1 MRNGFAILL
10 LALAMVLVAM
20 PRPGH
25 AQAEEPTVYVIKKG
39 DTLWG
44 LSDRFMKD
52 SRYWPNLWARNP
64 ENITNPH
71 FIFPGQ
77 KLKFYSDRVVLETA
91 KGEEIPLQELAT
103 RPADQP
109 AAAGK
114 AAEEP
119 VPAPERAFTV
129 SGGEGFILEGNFQP
143 TGFIISTYQNRQ
155 MVGED
160 DLVYVDLGRVNGVK
174 VGDRFS
180 VFKKLNAVSHPVTS
194 SILGYRV
201 IPLGTVQLAEV
212 EEKVAK
218 ALVTKTYLEI
228 EPGCF
233 LLPYQARRKEVA
245 LKAAD
250 RDLTGYIVETKTG
263 NKALAAG
270 DVAYLDLGKRPGLVP
285 GNLLYVVREVQ
296 PDSKFV
302 NTSGIKMPVDV
313 LGAVVVVDA
322 GDNTATALV
331 VKSIDTIYRG
341 DRVEMKKSR

>member
-1 MRNGFAILL
+1 MKYGFGI
-10 LALAMVLVAM
+10 VLVALALGLAAV

-25 AQAEEPTVYVIKKG
+25 AQSEEPTVYVIQKG

-44 LSDRFMKD
+44 LSERFMKD

-77 KLKFYSDRVVLETA
+77 KLKFYSDRVVIENA
-91 KGEEIPLQELAT
+91 RGEEIPLEELAT
-103 RPADQP
+103 RPVDQP
-109 AAAGK
+109 APSAKAAG
-114 AAEEP
+114 EP

-129 SGGEGFILEGNFQP
+129 SGGEGFILEGDFKP
-143 TGFIISTYQNRQ
+143 AGFIISTYQNRR

-160 DLVYVDLGRVNGVK
+160 DIVYVDLGRANGAK

-180 VFKKLNAVSHPVTS
+180 VYKKLNAISHPVNS
-194 SILGYRV
+194 SILGNRV

-233 LLPYQARRKEVA
+233 LLPYQARRREVA

-263 NKALAAG
+263 SKAIAAG
-270 DVAYLDLGKRPGLVP
+270 DVAFLDLGKRQGVVP
-285 GNLLYVVREVQ
+285 GNLLYVVRDVQ
-296 PDSKFV
+296 PDSQFV
-302 NTSGIKMPVDV
+302 SSSDLKLPVDV
-313 LGAVVVVDA
+313 VGALVVVET

-341 DRVEMKKSR
+341 DRVELKKNR